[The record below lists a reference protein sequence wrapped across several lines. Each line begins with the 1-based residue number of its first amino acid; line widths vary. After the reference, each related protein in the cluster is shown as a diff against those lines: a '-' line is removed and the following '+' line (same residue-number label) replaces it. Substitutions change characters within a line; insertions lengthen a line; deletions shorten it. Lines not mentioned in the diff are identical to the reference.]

1 MIRISKVTMTMRE
14 LDRFKCIQGLIDGQ
28 LKQHVGADLE
38 TEGQRI
44 TADEFVDAV
53 RSDGVVELAGAVV
66 ADGSEQGAFGGGGV
80 TGVVQVVVQ

>member
-14 LDRFKCIQGLIDGQ
+14 LDRLKCIQGLIDGQ

-66 ADGSEQGAFGGGGV
+66 ADGSERAPSAAAA
-80 TGVVQVVVQ
+80 